1 MRMPVPRPIPVA
13 LATLLAACGGPS
25 APPVTDAPKALVS
38 GGSEVPMEHLYQMP
52 TPNELFHI
60 VREMAGEGQKRM
72 MNPSVNV
79 DRYVTLPA
87 RALNFGVY
95 ATDMVYASSFKL
107 TSEVARYY
115 LTCRKLGDE
124 LGLSNAFN
132 DADFVRLERNVARGD
147 SMDVISNEA
156 YYRVYQRM
164 QDDRMGPTLS
174 LVLAGGW
181 VESMHLV
188 MSQVIHFDPADP
200 LVARVAEQK
209 VSLEHLIDMMDTFGQ
224 DSLMGPTRMQL
235 AEIRAIYDEL
245 NVRRTPH
252 PGTSPSG
259 RMVLGDDITV
269 SMNAEKFAELDKAIQ
284 ALRAAI
290 IRTEDRPRTPD
301 A

>member
-1 MRMPVPRPIPVA
+1 MRLPVSRPIPVA
-13 LATLLAACGGPS
+13 LATLLAACGGP
-25 APPVTDAPKALVS
+25 ARPPVDDAPKAPVI
-38 GGSEVPMEHLYQMP
+38 GSSEAPTEHLYQMP

-95 ATDMVYASSFKL
+95 ATDMVYASSFRL

-115 LTCRKLGDE
+115 LTCKKLGDE
-124 LGLSNAFN
+124 LGLSSAFD

-209 VSLEHLIDMMDTFGQ
+209 ASLEHLIDLMDAFGQ
-224 DSLMGPTRMQL
+224 DPLVEPTRMQL
-235 AEIRAIYDEL
+235 AGIRAIYDEL

-269 SMNAEKFAELDKAIQ
+269 SMDAEKFAELDQ
-284 ALRAAI
+284 AVRTLREAI
-290 IRTEDRPRTPD
+290 IRPEDRPRTPN